1 MLKKEIALPL
11 APHQDG
17 QPIQLTGFIH
27 EPGPYLPEQKW
38 PAILFIPG
46 GSLTHIEPDIATNV
60 CLSFYNQGFNAF
72 FMDYHFLTD
81 QQPPLMPQ
89 PIIDL
94 ATGLD
99 WLHTHAAEYYLD
111 DQKIALMGFSI
122 GGLLASLLADLP
134 YKTDF
139 IQRYHLE
146 NLQLASQA
154 LILGYP
160 VTDLTA
166 GWPHTAAELPPIT
179 NNPDDY
185 QAMNWLTA
193 QHCPTFVWN
202 TATDGAVPA
211 DNSITYVA
219 ALQKLGVSVEY
230 HLFHQGPHGMAL
242 ADLRTARMNTHV
254 DPHVAH
260 WQTLVHEWLRE
271 VLAIQSPFNE
281 AD

>member
-1 MLKKEIALPL
+1 MLKKEIALPSMS
-11 APHQDG
+11 HQDG
-17 QPIQLTGFIH
+17 SPITLTGFLH

-38 PAILFIPG
+38 PCLLFIPG

-60 CLSFYNQGFNAF
+60 CLSFYNQGYNAF
-72 FMDYHFLTD
+72 FMDYHFLAD
-81 QQPPLMPQ
+81 QQPLMPQ
-89 PIIDL
+89 PLIDL

-99 WLHTHAAEYYLD
+99 WLHRHASEYYLD
-111 DQKIALMGFSI
+111 EQRIALMGFSI

-134 YKTDF
+134 NNPAAIASYQLQK
-139 IQRYHLE
+139 
-146 NLQLASQA
+146 LQLASQA

-179 NNPDDY
+179 THPDDY
-185 QAMNWLTA
+185 RAISWLTP

-211 DNSITYVA
+211 TNSLDYVT
-219 ALQKLGVSVEY
+219 ALQKLGCPVEY

-242 ADLRTARMNTHV
+242 ADQQTARIAAHI

-260 WQTLVHEWLRE
+260 WQALVQEWLHE
-271 VLAIQSPFNE
+271 VLAIKSPF